1 MIIASSIALAL
12 VPTPVLAASAANF
25 ALMRPEATLRKSS
38 VGASTELLTRARA
51 APRARHIRSS
61 AATRLLPNALGLTH
75 APRDTGHAHRPDD
88 SNLWLKTQLIDY
100 GWLALLALVVTA
112 LFGRTA
118 ELSTVALAASCAALG
133 VASVAILQY
142 REVLHFR
149 FLADRIPKSKRRAL
163 PERSFP
169 LIFQTAAASMISYGT
184 CAKLGLVYFSPP
196 SFTFSFWLSIFGP
209 FYALL
214 ALRDVFFLGPLHPI
228 LHSRRW
234 WSLHKVHHEPTKSA
248 QSMHAFHIDLPDLII
263 ENVGAPFLLFA
274 AQLLAGRRVGIH
286 WLVGVLLTSHDGA
299 LHSVNPHSAMYFNPV
314 LDRIFKANV
323 FHQLHHAT
331 SRGYYRFVPWA
342 HVLPARRRADC
353 ARYNEVF
360 DADFEFR

>member
-1 MIIASSIALAL
+1 MALRTLLTAMLAAPTAVLALA
-12 VPTPVLAASAANF
+12 PTPALATSAASF
-25 ALMRPEATLRKSS
+25 KL
-38 VGASTELLTRARA
+38 ARA
-51 APRARHIRSS
+51 PATMPRTRDIHSS
-61 AATRLLPNALGLTH
+61 AAKQLPAALGLTH
-75 APRDTGHAHRPDD
+75 APRTVDLAQRPDEH
-88 SNLWLKTQLIDY
+88 LWLKTQLIDY
-100 GWLALLALVVTA
+100 TWLGLLALVVTT

-118 ELSTVALAASCAALG
+118 ELSTVGLAASCAALG

-149 FLADRIPKSKRRAL
+149 FLADRIPKSKRRPL

-214 ALRDVFFLGPLHPI
+214 GLRDVFFLGPLHPI

-299 LHSVNPHSAMYFNPV
+299 LHSVNPHSAMYFNPL
-314 LDRIFKANV
+314 LDRVFKANV

-353 ARYNEVF
+353 AKYNQVF
-360 DADFEFR
+360 EADFAFE

>member
-1 MIIASSIALAL
+1 MLVASPIALAL
-12 VPTPVLAASAANF
+12 APTPALSVSAANF
-25 ALMRPEATLRKSS
+25 ALTRPDATLIMRSVRTSS
-38 VGASTELLTRARA
+38 ELLTRARA
-51 APRARHIRSS
+51 APRTRRIHSS
-61 AATRLLPNALGLTH
+61 AAKQLLPAALGLTH
-75 APRDTGHAHRPDD
+75 APRVEPSHRPDD
-88 SNLWLKTQLIDY
+88 SHLWLKTQLIDY
-100 GWLALLALVVTA
+100 SWLGLLALVVTA

-118 ELSTVALAASCAALG
+118 ELSTVGLAASCAALG

-149 FLADRIPKSKRRAL
+149 FLAGRIPKSKRRAL

-169 LIFQTAAASMISYGT
+169 LIFQTAAASMVSYGT

-196 SFTFSFWLSIFGP
+196 SFTLSFWLSIFGP

-234 WSLHKVHHEPTKSA
+234 WDLHKVHHEPTKSA

-314 LDRIFKANV
+314 LDRVFKANV